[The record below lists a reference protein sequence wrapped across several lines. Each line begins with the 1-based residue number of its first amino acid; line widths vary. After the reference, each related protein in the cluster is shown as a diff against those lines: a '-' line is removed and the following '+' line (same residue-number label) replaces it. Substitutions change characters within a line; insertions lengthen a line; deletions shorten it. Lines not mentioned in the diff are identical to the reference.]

1 VTAPGGDP
9 AVVVRDLVKSYDDR
23 DVVAGLTL
31 DVHPGEILGLL
42 GPNGAGKTTTIE
54 ILEGYR
60 RPDGGSVRV
69 LGLDPVRDTRALRPR
84 MGIMLQQGGLPPQ
97 VRAREIVRLYA
108 SFFRD
113 PEDADALLD
122 RVGLADAARRRVKV
136 LSGGERQ
143 RLALALALVG
153 RPEVAML
160 DEPTAGMDPQ
170 AKAATRE
177 IVADLRDRGAAVVLT
192 THELPDLERLADR
205 IAIVRRG
212 RLVALGT
219 PADIVAGVRR
229 RLRFRV
235 AGVLSAA
242 GRGELAGALAVAAG
256 GAATQIAGEGAAAG
270 AGGPGPGTASP
281 APGTVSP
288 APRTAAR
295 PTVEEDG
302 PGGAYRLDGLEPSPR
317 VVAALADWCR
327 GRDLL
332 LTEMRAAGGTLE
344 ERFLELVADDTGD
357 VGGPGDPGV
366 NSADAVDG
374 PDPHARAHSG
384 GRGVA

>member
-1 VTAPGGDP
+1 MIASGAGPAGGAGAGP
-9 AVVVRDLVKSYDDR
+9 AVAVRGLVKTYDGRHVVDGLSLEVDR
-23 DVVAGLTL
+23 
-31 DVHPGEILGLL
+31 GEILGLL
-42 GPNGAGKTTTIE
+42 GPNGAGKTTTVE

-69 LGLDPVRDTRALRPR
+69 LDLDPVRDARALRPR
-84 MGIMLQQGGLPPQ
+84 VGIMLQQGGLPPQ
-97 VRAREIVRLYA
+97 VRAGEIMRLYA
-108 SFFRD
+108 AFFRD
-113 PEDADALLD
+113 PEDPMALLG
-122 RVGLADAARRRVKV
+122 RVGLADQARRRVKV

-143 RLALALALVG
+143 RLALALARIG
-153 RPEVAML
+153 RPEGALL

-177 IVADLRDRGAAVVLT
+177 VVADLRDRGAAVVLT
-192 THELPDLERLADR
+192 THELADLERLADR

-219 PADIVAGVRR
+219 PAEIVAGVRR

-242 GRGELAGALAVAAG
+242 GRAELAGVLS
-256 GAATQIAGEGAAAG
+256 AAADGADRGDG
-270 AGGPGPGTASP
+270 AG
-281 APGTVSP
+281 V
-288 APRTAAR
+288 R

-302 PGGAYRLDGLEPSPR
+302 PGGAYRLEDLEPSPR

-332 LTEMRAAGGTLE
+332 LTDMRAAGGTLE
-344 ERFLELVADDTGD
+344 ERFLELVGDDGPHGDGEQTRD
-357 VGGPGDPGV
+357 VGGRAAARG
-366 NSADAVDG
+366 SAAGDG
-374 PDPHARAHSG
+374 PDGPDGSATGAAERPWDGA
-384 GRGVA
+384 A

>member
-9 AVVVRDLVKSYDDR
+9 AVVVRDLVKSYDGR

-31 DVHPGEILGLL
+31 DVRPGEILGLL
-42 GPNGAGKTTTIE
+42 GPNGAGKTTTVE

-60 RPDGGSVRV
+60 RPDSGSVRV
-69 LGLDPVRDTRALRPR
+69 LGLDPVRDARALRPR
-84 MGIMLQQGGLPPQ
+84 VGIMLQQGGLPPQ

-113 PEDADALLD
+113 PEDADSLLG
-122 RVGLADAARRRVKV
+122 RVGLAEAARRRVKV

-177 IVADLRDRGAAVVLT
+177 IVADLRDHGAAVVLT
-192 THELPDLERLADR
+192 THELVDLERLADR

-219 PADIVAGVRR
+219 PAEIVAGIRR

-242 GRGELAGALAVAAG
+242 GRTELAGVLAAAG
-256 GAATQIAGEGAAAG
+256 GE
-270 AGGPGPGTASP
+270 P
-281 APGTVSP
+281 
-288 APRTAAR
+288 
-295 PTVEEDG
+295 PTVGADRTTLRATIEEDG
-302 PGGAYRLDGLEPSPR
+302 PGGAYRLEGLAPTPR
-317 VVAALADWCR
+317 VVAALAEWCR

-344 ERFLELVADDTGD
+344 ERFLELVADGAGD
-357 VGGPGDPGV
+357 VGGAGDAGDAGDRADPPG
-366 NSADAVDG
+366 G
-374 PDPHARAHSG
+374 PDPRVRARAG
-384 GRGVA
+384 GRDIA

>member
-9 AVVVRDLVKSYDDR
+9 AVVVRDLVKDYDGR
-23 DVVAGLTL
+23 DVVAGLTF

-42 GPNGAGKTTTIE
+42 GPNGAGKTTTVE

-69 LGLDPVRDTRALRPR
+69 LGLDPVRDARALRPR
-84 MGIMLQQGGLPPQ
+84 VGIMLQQGGLPPQ
-97 VRAREIVRLYA
+97 VRTREIVHLYA

-113 PEDADALLD
+113 PEDADLLLG

-170 AKAATRE
+170 AKAATRG
-177 IVADLRDRGAAVVLT
+177 IVADLRDRGCAVVLT
-192 THELPDLERLADR
+192 THELADLERLADR
-205 IAIVRRG
+205 IAIVRHG

-219 PADIVAGVRR
+219 PAEIVAGVRR

-235 AGVLSAA
+235 AGLLSAA
-242 GRGELAGALAVAAG
+242 GRAELAGALATGAEPPTTG
-256 GAATQIAGEGAAAG
+256 GDGTTIRATI
-270 AGGPGPGTASP
+270 
-281 APGTVSP
+281 
-288 APRTAAR
+288 
-295 PTVEEDG
+295 EEDG
-302 PGGAYRLDGLEPSPR
+302 PGGAYRLEGLEPSPR

-344 ERFLELVADDTGD
+344 ERFLELVADDTGV
-357 VGGPGDPGV
+357 VGGAGDSG
-366 NSADAVDG
+366 DARVR
-374 PDPHARAHSG
+374 ARAG
-384 GRGVA
+384 GRDSA